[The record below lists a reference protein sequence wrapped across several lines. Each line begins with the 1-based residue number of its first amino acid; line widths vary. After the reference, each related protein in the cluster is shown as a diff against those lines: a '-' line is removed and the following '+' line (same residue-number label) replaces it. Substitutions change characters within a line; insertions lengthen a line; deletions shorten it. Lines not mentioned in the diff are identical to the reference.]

1 MSFSYRRKQKP
12 QTGKGI
18 GGFLGT
24 PSKLIIDVESD
35 SAMNMTMDTIQ
46 GNSVIKEPEEKQDSL
61 KRKATSVKTPSKK
74 QKPNEKSTHS
84 KRVKIKYPKK
94 INSKKSNTKKTKKI
108 TKIIPKKKI
117 IDMSKFNQDKYMKSF
132 FKKK

>member
-46 GNSVIKEPEEKQDSL
+46 GNSLNKEPEVKQESL
-61 KRKATSVKTPSKK
+61 KRKSTQMGKPPKK
-74 QKPNEKSTHS
+74 QKQNKKATN
-84 KRVKIKYPKK
+84 PK
-94 INSKKSNTKKTKKI
+94 TVKI
-108 TKIIPKKKI
+108 TKVKKIARIVPKKKK
-117 IDMSKFNQDKYMKSF
+117 IDMSKFNEDKYMKSF